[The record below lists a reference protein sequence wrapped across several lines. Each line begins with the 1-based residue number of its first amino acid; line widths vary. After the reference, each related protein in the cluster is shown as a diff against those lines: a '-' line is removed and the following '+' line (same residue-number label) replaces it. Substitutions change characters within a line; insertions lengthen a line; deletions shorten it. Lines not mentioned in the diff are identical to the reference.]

1 VQVPTSAEGHRRVAL
16 RIEVDEQRLA
26 PLRRRAGGQV
36 DGGGRLSDPA
46 LLVRD
51 GVDLAHRVQPRAC
64 VHRRVFRRSDSL
76 PPVSESFNW
85 PDNPAERAQELVEGV
100 LDELDLD
107 GEVVV
112 DENDERILLTVEGE
126 DDYGLLIG
134 KRGQTID
141 ALQLLCYQ
149 AAFRGLRERKRV
161 VLDAA
166 GYRARRRETLE
177 GRADR
182 AAEQALTN
190 NRVVE
195 MDPMSA
201 QERRVVHERLKERA
215 GVETYSEGDE
225 PHRCVVVAPLVS
237 E

>member
-1 VQVPTSAEGHRRVAL
+1 M
-16 RIEVDEQRLA
+16 
-26 PLRRRAGGQV
+26 
-36 DGGGRLSDPA
+36 
-46 LLVRD
+46 
-51 GVDLAHRVQPRAC
+51 
-64 VHRRVFRRSDSL
+64 
-76 PPVSESFNW
+76 
-85 PDNPAERAQELVEGV
+85 VEEV
-100 LDELDLD
+100 LDELDLE
-107 GEVVV
+107 GEVEIKEDEDRIDVV
-112 DENDERILLTVEGE
+112 ISGE

-166 GYRARRRETLE
+166 GYRERRREILVS
-177 GRADR
+177 RADR
-182 AAEQALTN
+182 AAERALDESRT
-190 NRVVE
+190 VE
-195 MDPMSA
+195 MDEMSA
-201 QERRVVHERLKERA
+201 QERRVVHEHLKDRA

>member
-1 VQVPTSAEGHRRVAL
+1 M
-16 RIEVDEQRLA
+16 
-26 PLRRRAGGQV
+26 
-36 DGGGRLSDPA
+36 
-46 LLVRD
+46 
-51 GVDLAHRVQPRAC
+51 
-64 VHRRVFRRSDSL
+64 
-76 PPVSESFNW
+76 SESYDW
-85 PDNPAERAQELVEGV
+85 PDDPAERAQELVEGV

-107 GEVVV
+107 GEVLI
-112 DENDERILLTVEGE
+112 DEDDERILLTIEGE

-161 VLDAA
+161 VVDVA
-166 GYRARRRETLE
+166 GYRERRKEALE
-177 GRADR
+177 ARADR
-182 AAEQALTN
+182 AAEQALAN
-190 NRVVE
+190 NRLVE

-215 GVETYSEGDE
+215 GIETYSEGDE
-225 PHRCVVVAPLVS
+225 PNRSVIVAPLIS

>member
-1 VQVPTSAEGHRRVAL
+1 MSETVEWPQDPIERV
-16 RIEVDEQRLA
+16 R
-26 PLRRRAGGQV
+26 
-36 DGGGRLSDPA
+36 
-46 LLVRD
+46 
-51 GVDLAHRVQPRAC
+51 
-64 VHRRVFRRSDSL
+64 
-76 PPVSESFNW
+76 
-85 PDNPAERAQELVEGV
+85 ELVEGV

-107 GEVVV
+107 GEVEIEE
-112 DENDERILLTVEGE
+112 DDERIVVEVVGE
-126 DDYGLLIG
+126 EDYGLLIG

-161 VLDAA
+161 VVDAA

-182 AAEQALTN
+182 AAEQALSN
-190 NRVVE
+190 KAVVE

-201 QERRVVHERLKERA
+201 QERRVVHERLKERS
-215 GVETYSEGDE
+215 GIETYSEGDE
-225 PHRCVVVAPLVS
+225 PNRCVIVAPLLT

>member
-1 VQVPTSAEGHRRVAL
+1 VP
-16 RIEVDEQRLA
+16 DEY
-26 PLRRRAGGQV
+26 
-36 DGGGRLSDPA
+36 D
-46 LLVRD
+46 
-51 GVDLAHRVQPRAC
+51 
-64 VHRRVFRRSDSL
+64 
-76 PPVSESFNW
+76 W
-85 PDNPAERAQELVEGV
+85 PDTPAERARELVEGV

-112 DENDERILLTVEGE
+112 EEDDDRIALRVDGD

-149 AAFRGLRERKRV
+149 AAFRGMRERKRV

-166 GYRARRRETLE
+166 GYRGRRRETLE

-182 AAEQALTN
+182 AAEQALSN

-225 PHRCVVVAPLVS
+225 PHRCVVVAPLIS